1 MRDME
6 QLFYLRQ
13 LLGSGQGWLQVGF
26 LLCLFAVLLFRPERI
41 RSPALFRL
49 ALLLFVLSVIVP
61 HVLTFCFAFLQY
73 IHDDFSITF
82 GKGSNWLLV
91 TLQGASGPILLGL
104 SLILAFEALSPGSP
118 PQRRASP
125 VKHPLE

>member
-1 MRDME
+1 MRDVQE
-6 QLFYLRQ
+6 LFYLRQ

-49 ALLLFVLSVIVP
+49 AFLLFVLSVIVP
-61 HVLTFCFAFLQY
+61 QVLTSCFGFLQF
-73 IHDDFSITF
+73 IS
-82 GKGSNWLLV
+82 GGSSFRPGREATSLLV
-91 TLQGASGPILLGL
+91 TLQSTSGPLLFGL
-104 SLILAFEALSPGSP
+104 SMILAFLALSPSSP
-118 PQRRASP
+118 PQRRVSP

>member
-1 MRDME
+1 MRDVQE
-6 QLFYLRQ
+6 LFYLRQ

-49 ALLLFVLSVIVP
+49 ALLLFVLSVVAP
-61 HVLTFCFAFLQY
+61 HVLTFCFGFLQF
-73 IHDDFSITF
+73 IDDDYSITF
-82 GKGSNWLLV
+82 GRGANGLLV
-91 TLQGASGPILLGL
+91 TLQGASGPILLGV

-118 PQRRASP
+118 PQRRVSP
-125 VKHPLE
+125 TKHPLE